1 MKYID
6 LGLPSG
12 TLWAEEDEKEQMSKR
27 NINRKPDIIVPTKKQ
42 WDELDE
48 CCKISV
54 DESQKTATVT
64 GPNGNSIT
72 FGLKQQNK
80 RLISEAYISS
90 TKCIVPKQE
99 LYYCSIIRYE
109 KEAYLKKQL
118 NTNHV
123 AEPEQTLAIRTVAKR
138 EARVRY
144 RETMMRQLQEN
155 SSFKEKGLDAL
166 IEFAK
171 NSPLCQKLKKAEEHL
186 PTTKLNENET

>member
-42 WDELDE
+42 WDELNE

-64 GPNGNSIT
+64 GPNDNSIT

-80 RLISEAYISS
+80 KLISEAYISS
-90 TKCIVPKQE
+90 TKCGRPP
-99 LYYCSIIRYE
+99 SRS
-109 KEAYLKKQL
+109 A
-118 NTNHV
+118 
-123 AEPEQTLAIRTVAKR
+123 
-138 EARVRY
+138 
-144 RETMMRQLQEN
+144 
-155 SSFKEKGLDAL
+155 
-166 IEFAK
+166 
-171 NSPLCQKLKKAEEHL
+171 
-186 PTTKLNENET
+186 